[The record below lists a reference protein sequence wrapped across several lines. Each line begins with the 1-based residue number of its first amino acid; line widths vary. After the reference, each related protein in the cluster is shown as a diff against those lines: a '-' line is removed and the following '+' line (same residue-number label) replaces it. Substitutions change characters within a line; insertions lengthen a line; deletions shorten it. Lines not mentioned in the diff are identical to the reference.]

1 MKNMNNERTKVASEI
16 LGHLKALS
24 AAFLELQRVETETAV
39 AAYCTLGDAVT
50 GAQQFA
56 QVARDYETQF
66 QTWENTFPLHGIK
79 LS

>member
-1 MKNMNNERTKVASEI
+1 
-16 LGHLKALS
+16 
-24 AAFLELQRVETETAV
+24 VETENAV
-39 AAYCTLGDAVT
+39 AACCALGDAVT